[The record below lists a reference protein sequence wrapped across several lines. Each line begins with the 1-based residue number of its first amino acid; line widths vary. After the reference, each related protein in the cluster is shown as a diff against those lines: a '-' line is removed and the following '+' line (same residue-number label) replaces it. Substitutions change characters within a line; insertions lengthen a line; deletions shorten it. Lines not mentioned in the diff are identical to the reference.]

1 MKTLKI
7 LLIGIAIIFSGMVNA
22 QKIKLVSGNL
32 NFLKGQE
39 ILKVVYNYDD
49 MSVGKFDN
57 EEDYIAKK
65 VKDYND
71 DEPGKGDK
79 WREAWFNDRADRFQP
94 KFEELI
100 NKYLESSGVIISAAS
115 KDAKYTMI
123 LKTTF
128 TEPGYNI
135 GISRRPAR
143 INTDVI
149 FIETGNPD
157 KELAKIEITKSPG
170 SGAWGADFDSGYRI
184 QEAYAKC
191 GKELGQYLSKK
202 AFK

>member
-7 LLIGIAIIFSGMVNA
+7 LLVGIAIIFSGMVYA

-32 NFLKGQE
+32 DFLKEQKV
-39 ILKVVYNYDD
+39 LKVEYNYED

-65 VKDYND
+65 VKEYND

-79 WREAWFNDRADRFQP
+79 WREAWLNDRADRFQP

-100 NKYLESSGVIISAAS
+100 NKYLETSKVIVSAGS
-115 KDAKYTMI
+115 EDAKYTMI

-128 TEPGYNI
+128 TEPGFNV
-135 GISRRPAR
+135 GVARKPAL
-143 INTDVI
+143 INADVI
-149 FIETGNPD
+149 FIETSNPD
-157 KELAKIEITKSPG
+157 KKLAEIEIIKSTG
-170 SGAWGADFDSGYRI
+170 SGAWGADFDTGYRI
-184 QEAYAKC
+184 QESYAKC
-191 GKELGQYLSKK
+191 GKELGKYFSKK
-202 AFK
+202 VFK

>member
-1 MKTLKI
+1 TMKTKI
-7 LLIGIAIIFSGMVNA
+7 LLVSIAIIFSGMVYG

-32 NFLKGQE
+32 DFLKGQKV
-39 ILKVVYNYDD
+39 LKVDYNYEN

-65 VKDYND
+65 VKDYNE
-71 DEPGKGDK
+71 DEPGKGDE
-79 WREAWFNDRADRFQP
+79 WREAWFNDRASRYQP
-94 KFEELI
+94 FFEELI
-100 NKYLESSGVIISAAS
+100 NKYLEDKKVVVSPVS

-128 TEPGYNI
+128 TEPGFNV
-135 GISRRPAR
+135 GVARKPAM
-143 INTDVI
+143 INADVI

-157 KELAKIEITKSPG
+157 NELAKIVITKSPG
-170 SGAWGADFDSGYRI
+170 SGAWGADFDTGYRI

-191 GKELGQYLSKK
+191 GKELGKYLSKK
-202 AFK
+202 AF